1 MMFPN
6 WQQLDVAVIGGGIGK
21 SHFILLCLNSI
32 IILSETDSDQGASP
46 RQQHY
51 AMQVIKSR
59 SMSVPTMSEKL
70 ALRFVVRPTHHD
82 GWRNGASTLA
92 LVNQL

>member
-21 SHFILLCLNSI
+21 SLLCLSSI
-32 IILSETDSDQGASP
+32 VILSEADSYQGASP
-46 RQQHY
+46 QQQHY
-51 AMQVIKSR
+51 VVQVIKSR

-92 LVNQL
+92 LANLL